1 VHSER
6 IITHAESK
14 DNICGEL
21 AVVGVS
27 HGLDRTPVGESWQAN
42 RSPGLD
48 RVRWINGGIPFQRF
62 SAIAKA
68 SRPHAQRR
76 ILCIFALYC
85 MSARSAWPPYTYH
98 CKDRSQSRPF
108 GPTILGGQVAH
119 EYVPCD
125 ASRD

>member
-27 HGLDRTPVGESWQAN
+27 HGLDRTPVEESWQAN

-48 RVRWINGGIPFQRF
+48 SGIPFQRF
-62 SAIAKA
+62 SAIAKRQDLMP
-68 SRPHAQRR
+68 SVVFCVYLPFTVSAQEVPGHLIRTTAR
-76 ILCIFALYC
+76 IEAKGDPLVQQHIPGAPRQLD
-85 MSARSAWPPYTYH
+85 
-98 CKDRSQSRPF
+98 KLLPF
-108 GPTILGGQVAH
+108 FF
-119 EYVPCD
+119 
-125 ASRD
+125 